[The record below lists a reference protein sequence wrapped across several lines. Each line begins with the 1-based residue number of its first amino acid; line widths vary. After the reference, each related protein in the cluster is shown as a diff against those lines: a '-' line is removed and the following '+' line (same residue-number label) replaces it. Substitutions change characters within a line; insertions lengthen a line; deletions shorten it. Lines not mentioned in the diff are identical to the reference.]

1 MASFGSEWYDY
12 GVNATQTMAL
22 VGTWAAVRNKVQNPP
37 VGGAEIAMIKA
48 FLIGQSVSETD
59 ACLLS
64 TWVGIGR
71 AEQAPDWQGK
81 PTTKGDTDLVEAVG
95 GTKTAEQACETYG
108 KFYTSRTVWEAWL
121 DLAKGFGPS
130 GAVVAYDIAAWG
142 DGKKGMALASVKA
155 GQVTDAKKIVGD
167 ALSIAAKAAA
177 VTGGA
182 IATWELGKIAAMA
195 AAAAIT
201 VKLAGLTT

>member
-1 MASFGSEWYDY
+1 
-12 GVNATQTMAL
+12 
-22 VGTWAAVRNKVQNPP
+22 
-37 VGGAEIAMIKA
+37 
-48 FLIGQSVSETD
+48 
-59 ACLLS
+59 
-64 TWVGIGR
+64 
-71 AEQAPDWQGK
+71 
-81 PTTKGDTDLVEAVG
+81 
-95 GTKTAEQACETYG
+95 
-108 KFYTSRTVWEAWL
+108 
-121 DLAKGFGPS
+121 
-130 GAVVAYDIAAWG
+130 
-142 DGKKGMALASVKA
+142 MALASVKA